1 MAELGGNVSEQ
12 LSTPGP
18 VGDDKP
24 EGLQNYVHRRIS
36 RAIVSGD
43 LPPGERLSPA
53 RLADELGVS
62 HIPVREALAALQ
74 ASGHVDHIP
83 RVGFF
88 VADLS
93 LDDLQDIYRW
103 RELLEDEAHR
113 IAVPQL
119 TDADLAHMRELNER
133 MLVAVRSG
141 DNGQFVSL
149 NRAFHFVPFERVGSP
164 HLLRFLTNL
173 WDAAARYQVAMASAP
188 VPPSMLQ
195 EHHDRLMAA
204 FEAKNVKGVNAAM
217 RAHRRPTIEVMKALD
232 RKRRQAAGRSGA
244 RDRAAAE
251 VAN

>member
-1 MAELGGNVSEQ
+1 VAAP
-12 LSTPGP
+12 LSGP
-18 VGDDKP
+18 SRIDEEKP
-24 EGLQNYVHRRIS
+24 EGLQNYVYRRIS
-36 RAIVSGD
+36 RAIVSGK

-93 LDDLQDIYRW
+93 LDDLVDIYRW

-113 IAVPQL
+113 VAVPQL
-119 TDADLAHMRELNER
+119 TEADLALMRDLNKR
-133 MLVAVRSG
+133 MLRAVRGG
-141 DNGQFVSL
+141 DNAEFVSL

-188 VPPSMLQ
+188 VPRSMLQ

-204 FEAKNVKGVNAAM
+204 FEAKDVKAVNAAM
-217 RAHRRPTIEVMKALD
+217 RAHRRPTIEVMKGLD
-232 RKRRQAAGRSGA
+232 SKRRSVDRGSVKERRS
-244 RDRAAAE
+244 AE
-251 VAN
+251 VAQ